1 MPITILSLHSYPVKS
16 CAGINHTEVG
26 LTPAGLS
33 YDRQWV
39 IVDRQGVFMTQ
50 RQYAKM
56 ALIQPAIE
64 NGTLTLSAP
73 GMSDLSI
80 MPAPDTPV
88 PPPVSV
94 RIFGSDT
101 QGLDEGDTPSEW
113 LSEFMGTPCRLLR
126 VHPLADRKASRD
138 YVNAWRRKHHE
149 DTPEFPA
156 DHVFGFADGFPF
168 LVANQ
173 ASLDELNQQLQN
185 KGEPSIPMNRFR
197 PNIVLQ
203 GLDAY
208 EEDFVAS
215 MRVGDLTFAFV
226 KRCARCPI
234 PNIDQ
239 ATAVSSP
246 EPALTLSAYRRFAE
260 GILFGVNA
268 VVAGAETGNGIDS
281 GTETG
286 TGTGARLRVGDTA
299 ELEFNI

>member
-1 MPITILSLHSYPVKS
+1 MIPIHPYEASTMSLTILSLHSYPVKS
-16 CAGINHTEVG
+16 CAGITHTEIG
-26 LTPAGLS
+26 LTQAGLS
-33 YDRQWV
+33 FDRNWV

-56 ALIQPAIE
+56 ALIQPALAG
-64 NGTLTLSAP
+64 GTLTLTAPEMSAFA
-73 GMSDLSI
+73 LA
-80 MPAPDTPV
+80 PAPDTPA

-101 QGLDEGDTPSEW
+101 LGLDEGDAVALW
-113 LSEFMGTPCRLLR
+113 LSAFMGAPCRLLR
-126 VHPLADRKASRD
+126 VHPLADRVASHD
-138 YVNAWRRKHHE
+138 YVNAWRRKHH
-149 DTPEFPA
+149 DDAPGFPA

-173 ASLDELNQQLQN
+173 ASLDELNQQLLN
-185 KGEPSIPMNRFR
+185 KGQPSIPMNRFR
-197 PNIVLQ
+197 PNIVVQ

-208 EEDFVAS
+208 EEDFLAS
-215 MRVGDLTFAFV
+215 IRVGDLTFAFV

-268 VVAGAETGNGIDS
+268 VVAGA
-281 GTETG
+281 
-286 TGTGARLRVGDTA
+286 GAGSRLRAGDTV
-299 ELEFNI
+299 EPEFTI